1 MGGGGVQMVMM
12 IHSNNQLLSPISI
25 KYLETQIHT
34 HNNFHILPEVTA
46 GTDKT
51 NTMPDE
57 KHNYRQISIYVIWRT
72 RLVAAHLLLQAAD
85 SIRNVYGLIMLV
97 I

>member
-1 MGGGGVQMVMM
+1 MVMM
-12 IHSNNQLLSPISI
+12 TDSKYQLLSLISI

-34 HNNFHILPEVTA
+34 HNNFLTLSEVTA

-57 KHNYRQISIYVIWRT
+57 KHNYRQVSIYVIWHT
-72 RLVAAHLLLQAAD
+72 RLVAARLVLQAAY
-85 SIRNVYGLIMLV
+85 SNVSVMPSEMCMD
-97 I
+97 